1 MPASPSTGKK
11 GRVTRVTRV
20 NVDREVVRVERE
32 GDGHPVAD
40 VVDHRQTRTSVTHRN
55 NGKQAAALP
64 SSDHDKEA
72 LGAANDASDSQEAEE
87 LLSEAEELLHEP
99 ILGGKRSVTSRH
111 RDGAGPSRLGEDG
124 AGGSLDAVPDTQHQI
139 EEVHPETVEDEV
151 QAEPH
156 VEEPESSVSGPPERS
171 APAKSGGI
179 VPRMKGIL
187 SSIVHMGQEGD
198 FLNGPHDL
206 TVPHTLAVLSGR
218 LCKSYDANQSKYMP
232 MQLEVP
238 AQMLQT
244 RRKPPARSQALT
256 RYIAVCILS

>member
-20 NVDREVVRVERE
+20 NVDHELVRVERE
-32 GDGHPVAD
+32 GDEHTVAD

-55 NGKQAAALP
+55 KGKQVAALP
-64 SSDHDKEA
+64 SSDHDTKA
-72 LGAANDASDSQEAEE
+72 LGPANDASDSQEAEE

-99 ILGGKRSVTSRH
+99 IQRGKRSVTSRH
-111 RDGAGPSRLGEDG
+111 RDGAGPSRFGEDG

-139 EEVHPETVEDEV
+139 EEVHPGTVEDEV

-187 SSIVHMGQEGD
+187 TSIVHIGQEGE
-198 FLNGPHDL
+198 FLQGPHDL
-206 TVPHTLAVLSGR
+206 I
-218 LCKSYDANQSKYMP
+218 LCQCCQAGCANRMDANQSRCMP
-232 MQLEVP
+232 MQVP
-238 AQMLQT
+238 AEMLQT

>member
-32 GDGHPVAD
+32 GDGHHVAD

-139 EEVHPETVEDEV
+139 EEVHPGTVEDEV

-198 FLNGPHDL
+198 FLNGL
-206 TVPHTLAVLSGR
+206 MTLLYLLLWQCCQAGCANR
-218 LCKSYDANQSKYMP
+218 MMQTNQNTCLCSW
-232 MQLEVP
+232 
-238 AQMLQT
+238 
-244 RRKPPARSQALT
+244 RSQH
-256 RYIAVCILS
+256 RCCRQGGSHQQGHKP